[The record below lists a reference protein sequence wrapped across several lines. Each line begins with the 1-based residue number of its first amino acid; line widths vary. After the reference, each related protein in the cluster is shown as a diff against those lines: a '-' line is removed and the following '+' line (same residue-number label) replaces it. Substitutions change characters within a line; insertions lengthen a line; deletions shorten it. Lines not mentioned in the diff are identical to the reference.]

1 MKIISSPAE
10 MTAFVESARANGGK
24 IALVPTMGALHE
36 GHLSLVKKAKTLA
49 DTVVVSIFVN
59 PTQFGPNEDFDKYPR
74 QLEADAANCEAAGA
88 DAVFAPSVS
97 DVYLPDASTYVVEED
112 ISRYLCGKTRPRHFR
127 GVTTVVTILF
137 NIVRPDIAV
146 FGEKDAQQ
154 VSIIRR
160 MVRDLFM
167 GVEIVTGEI
176 VRDENGLA
184 LSSRNKYLDKLERLG
199 ASRLHAALED
209 GRKLCLDRVL
219 QRRPREGARYKQ
231 GDERQDARHIRGDC
245 GRRNLHSDGGGR
257 SRKVENIR
265 RDLVRPDEAY
275 RQRENLRRALT
286 VNLLSEL

>member
-10 MTAFVESARANGGK
+10 MTAFAESARANGGK

-36 GHLSLVKKAKTLA
+36 GHLSLVRKAKTLA

-74 QLEADAANCEAAGA
+74 QLEADMACCGAAGA
-88 DAVFAPSVS
+88 NAVFAPAVS
-97 DVYLPDASTYVVEED
+97 DIYLPDASTYVVEEE
-112 ISRYLCGKTRPRHFR
+112 ISRHLCGRTRPKHFR
-127 GVTTVVTILF
+127 GVTTVVSILF

-160 MVRDLFM
+160 MVRDLFID
-167 GVEIVTGEI
+167 VEIATGEI

-209 GRKLCLDRVL
+209 GRKLCLEGCSNVDRVKAHVIN
-219 QRRPREGARYKQ
+219 RVANAKTRVIYVEIV
-231 GDERQDARHIRGDC
+231 DAETSLPMSEAVPGK
-245 GRRNLHSDGGGR
+245 
-257 SRKVENIR
+257 SRISAAVWYGQTRLIDN
-265 RDLVRPDEAY
+265 VRI
-275 RQRENLRRALT
+275 
-286 VNLLSEL
+286 

>member
-1 MKIISSPAE
+1 M
-10 MTAFVESARANGGK
+10 
-24 IALVPTMGALHE
+24 
-36 GHLSLVKKAKTLA
+36 
-49 DTVVVSIFVN
+49 
-59 PTQFGPNEDFDKYPR
+59 
-74 QLEADAANCEAAGA
+74 
-88 DAVFAPSVS
+88 
-97 DVYLPDASTYVVEED
+97 
-112 ISRYLCGKTRPRHFR
+112 
-127 GVTTVVTILF
+127 TTVVTILF

>member
-127 GVTTVVTILF
+127 GVTTVV
-137 NIVRPDIAV
+137 
-146 FGEKDAQQ
+146 
-154 VSIIRR
+154 SIIRR

-209 GRKLCLDRVL
+209 GRKLCLDGCSNVDRVKAHVIN
-219 QRRPREGARYKQ
+219 RVTNAKTRVIYVEIV
-231 GDERQDARHIRGDC
+231 DAETSIPMAEAVPGK
-245 GRRNLHSDGGGR
+245 
-257 SRKVENIR
+257 SRISAAIWYGQTRLIDN
-265 RDLVRPDEAY
+265 VRI
-275 RQRENLRRALT
+275 
-286 VNLLSEL
+286 

>member
-10 MTAFVESARANGGK
+10 MTAFAESARANGGK

-36 GHLSLVKKAKTLA
+36 GHLSLVRKAKTLA
-49 DTVVVSIFVN
+49 DTEVVSIFVN

-74 QLEADAANCEAAGA
+74 QLEADMACCGAAGA
-88 DAVFAPSVS
+88 NAVFAPAVS
-97 DVYLPDASTYVVEED
+97 DIYLPDASTYVVEEE
-112 ISRYLCGKTRPRHFR
+112 ISRHLCGRTRPKHFR
-127 GVTTVVTILF
+127 GVTTVVSILF

-167 GVEIVTGEI
+167 GVEIATGEI

-209 GRKLCLDRVL
+209 GRKLCLEGCSNVDRVKAHVINMVANAKT
-219 QRRPREGARYKQ
+219 RVIYVEIV
-231 GDERQDARHIRGDC
+231 DAETSLPMSEAVPGK
-245 GRRNLHSDGGGR
+245 
-257 SRKVENIR
+257 SRISAAVWYGQTRLIDN
-265 RDLVRPDEAY
+265 VRI
-275 RQRENLRRALT
+275 
-286 VNLLSEL
+286 

>member
-10 MTAFVESARANGGK
+10 MTVFSKSARSNGGK

-36 GHLSLVKKAKTLA
+36 GHLSLVRKAKELA

-74 QLEADAANCEAAGA
+74 QLEEDVAKCEAAGA
-88 DAVFAPSVS
+88 DIVFAPSVS
-97 DVYLPDASTYVVEED
+97 DIYLPDASTYVNEED
-112 ISRYLCGKTRPRHFR
+112 ISRYLCGKTRPKHFR
-127 GVTTVVTILF
+127 GVTTIVTILF

-154 VSIIRR
+154 VSIIKR

-184 LSSRNKYLDKLERLG
+184 LSSRNKYLDKMERLG
-199 ASRLHAALED
+199 ASRLHEALED
-209 GRKLCLDRVL
+209 GRRLCIEGCSNVDRIKAHVINKVTNAKT
-219 QRRPREGARYKQ
+219 RVIYVEIV
-231 GDERQDARHIRGDC
+231 DAETSLPMLEAVPGK
-245 GRRNLHSDGGGR
+245 
-257 SRKVENIR
+257 SRISAAIWYGQTRLIDNIR
-265 RDLVRPDEAY
+265 I
-275 RQRENLRRALT
+275 
-286 VNLLSEL
+286 

>member
-10 MTAFVESARANGGK
+10 MTALSKSARSNGGK

-36 GHLSLVKKAKTLA
+36 GHLSLVRKAKELA

-74 QLEADAANCEAAGA
+74 QLEEDAAKCEAAGA

-97 DVYLPDASTYVVEED
+97 DIYRPDASTYVNEED
-112 ISRYLCGKTRPRHFR
+112 ISRYLCGKTRPKHFR
-127 GVTTVVTILF
+127 GVTTIVTILF

-154 VSIIRR
+154 VSIIKR

-176 VRDENGLA
+176 VRDEN
-184 LSSRNKYLDKLERLG
+184 RLG

-209 GRKLCLDRVL
+209 GRRLCIEGCSNVDRIKAHVINKVTNAKT
-219 QRRPREGARYKQ
+219 RVIYVEIV
-231 GDERQDARHIRGDC
+231 DAETSLPMLEAVPGK
-245 GRRNLHSDGGGR
+245 
-257 SRKVENIR
+257 SRISAAIWYGQTRLIDNIR
-265 RDLVRPDEAY
+265 I
-275 RQRENLRRALT
+275 
-286 VNLLSEL
+286 